1 MSSIQ
6 QQYFRGYYLSD
17 NLIKGTIRYFIYSSD
32 ITLTSLPRGIF
43 SSSPAYFFFIFDFLP
58 GHRSFSERVHLF
70 HIKGAYLCYRG
81 THRLIN
87 SLLKGWAVLTRKPS
101 FFSFPESKG
110 TRTKTQ
116 ESISF
121 SPLTVFRIFTS
132 YQDLCQAVM
141 VRATWF
147 SIFKLW
153 FPRCLL
159 WALNRVSYSQWLYHC
174 IL

>member
-1 MSSIQ
+1 MRCS
-6 QQYFRGYYLSD
+6 
-17 NLIKGTIRYFIYSSD
+17 IYSSD

-43 SSSPAYFFFIFDFLP
+43 FSSPAYFFFIFDFLP

-70 HIKGAYLCYRG
+70 HIKSVYLCNRG
-81 THRLIN
+81 THGLIN
-87 SLLKGWAVLTRKPS
+87 SLLKGWAVLRRKPS
-101 FFSFPESKG
+101 FFFFFPESKG

-147 SIFKLW
+147 SIFKVW

-159 WALNRVSYSQWLYHC
+159 WALNRVSYSQRLYHC